1 MQRFGVGCVFRSGT
15 RQYGHQ
21 QWRSGLTPGNGPDDF
36 TGGDFGHGVD
46 EGFDTPGSEG
56 LLLPPWE
63 RRERFGFLN
72 GLYLT
77 IKDVLLTPRNFFH
90 RMPSQVGL
98 AQPLYFALVL
108 GVVAAFFGW
117 MWSLAGSSLQ
127 MFVAEDFDEIVKG
140 PLFSF
145 MAFLFSPITIAILVF
160 IKAGLIHLMLMM
172 VGGNKLGFE
181 ATFRVAAYGEAA
193 SILALVPFCGGVL
206 GVFWSLFI
214 TIVGLYSIHETDP
227 WRAVLAVVA
236 PMALCLSF
244 ISASAILVMMG
255 LS

>member
-1 MQRFGVGCVFRSGT
+1 MTADNR
-15 RQYGHQ
+15 
-21 QWRSGLTPGNGPDDF
+21 PDEF
-36 TGGDFGHGVD
+36 EGA
-46 EGFDTPGSEG
+46 GFDAGTDQGFGTAGVEG

-63 RRERFGFLN
+63 RRERYGFLN

-77 IKDVLLTPRNFFH
+77 IKDILLAPRIFFH
-90 RMPSQVGL
+90 RMPTRIGL

-127 MFVAEDFDEIVKG
+127 MLVAEDLEEVVKG
-140 PLFSF
+140 PLYSF
-145 MAFLFSPITIAILVF
+145 LAFLFSPVTVAILVF
-160 IKAGLIHLMLMM
+160 LKAGLIHLMLML

-193 SILALVPFCGGVL
+193 GIMALLPFCGNVL
-206 GVFWSLFI
+206 GVLWSLFI

-227 WRAVLAVVA
+227 WRAVLAVIA
-236 PMALCLSF
+236 PMAMCLSL
-244 ISASAILVMMG
+244 ISVSAILVMIG

>member
-1 MQRFGVGCVFRSGT
+1 
-15 RQYGHQ
+15 
-21 QWRSGLTPGNGPDDF
+21 LTPGNDSDEFKDAGF
-36 TGGDFGHGVD
+36 GTGIDQGFG
-46 EGFDTPGSEG
+46 TPGTEG

-63 RRERFGFLN
+63 RRERYGFLN

-77 IKDVLLTPRNFFH
+77 IKDVLLTPRTFFH
-90 RMPSQVGL
+90 RMPTQVGL

-127 MFVAEDFDEIVKG
+127 MFVAEDLEEVIKG
-140 PLFSF
+140 PLYSF
-145 MAFLFSPITIAILVF
+145 LAFLFSPVMVATLVF
-160 IKAGLIHLMLMM
+160 LKAGLIHLVLML

-193 SILALVPFCGGVL
+193 GIMAMLPFCGGVI
-206 GVFWSLFI
+206 GVLWSLLI
-214 TIVGLYSIHETDP
+214 TIVGLYSIHETEP

-236 PMALCLSF
+236 PMVLCLSL
-244 ISASAILVMMG
+244 ISVSAVLVMMG

>member
-1 MQRFGVGCVFRSGT
+1 MINRPFNRGDT
-15 RQYGHQ
+15 
-21 QWRSGLTPGNGPDDF
+21 GLTAGNGPDEF
-36 TGGDFGHGVD
+36 NGGNFGEGVD
-46 EGFDTPGSEG
+46 QGFGTAGTEG

-63 RRERFGFLN
+63 RRERYGFLN

-77 IKDVLLTPRNFFH
+77 VKDVLLTPRTFFH
-90 RMPSQVGL
+90 RMPTQVGL

-127 MFVAEDFDEIVKG
+127 MFLAEDLEKVVKG
-140 PLFSF
+140 PLYSF
-145 MAFLFSPITIAILVF
+145 LAFLFSPVTVAILVF
-160 IKAGLIHLMLMM
+160 LKAGLIHLVLML

-193 SILALVPFCGGVL
+193 GIMALLPFCGGIL
-206 GVFWSLFI
+206 GVLWSLFI

-236 PMALCLSF
+236 PMILCLSL
-244 ISASAILVMMG
+244 ICVSAILVMMG
-255 LS
+255 RS

>member
-1 MQRFGVGCVFRSGT
+1 MT
-15 RQYGHQ
+15 
-21 QWRSGLTPGNGPDDF
+21 TGNGPEEFNDG
-36 TGGDFGHGVD
+36 TYGEGID
-46 EGFDTPGSEG
+46 EGFGTAGTEG

-63 RRERFGFLN
+63 RRERYGFLN

-77 IKDVLLTPRNFFH
+77 IKDVMLAPGVFFH
-90 RMPSQVGL
+90 RMPTQVGL

-108 GVVAAFFGW
+108 GIMAAFFGW

-127 MFVAEDFDEIVKG
+127 MFVAENLEEVVKG
-140 PLFSF
+140 PLYSF
-145 MAFLFSPITIAILVF
+145 LAFLFSPVTVAILVF
-160 IKAGLIHLMLMM
+160 LKAGLIHLMLML

-193 SILALVPFCGGVL
+193 GILALLPFCGMFLGVL
-206 GVFWSLFI
+206 WSLFI

-236 PMALCLSF
+236 PMFLCLSLF
-244 ISASAILVMMG
+244 SVGAILVMVG
-255 LS
+255 LG

>member
-1 MQRFGVGCVFRSGT
+1 MTV
-15 RQYGHQ
+15 
-21 QWRSGLTPGNGPDDF
+21 GNGPDDF
-36 TGGDFGHGVD
+36 HGSDFEDEVDQGFGTTG
-46 EGFDTPGSEG
+46 TEG

-63 RRERFGFLN
+63 RRERYGFLN

-77 IKDVLLTPRNFFH
+77 IKDVLLTPRTFFH
-90 RMPSQVGL
+90 RMPTRVGL

-127 MFVAEDFDEIVKG
+127 MFVAEDFEEVFKG

-145 MAFLFSPITIAILVF
+145 LAFLFSPITVAILVF
-160 IKAGLIHLMLMM
+160 IKAGLIHLMLML

-206 GVFWSLFI
+206 GVLWSLFV

-227 WRAVLAVVA
+227 WRAVAAVIA
-236 PMALCLSF
+236 PMALCLSL
-244 ISASAILVMMG
+244 ISASAILVMVG

>member
-1 MQRFGVGCVFRSGT
+1 
-15 RQYGHQ
+15 
-21 QWRSGLTPGNGPDDF
+21 LTEGYGPDDF
-36 TGGDFGHGVD
+36 NGDDFRNGVD
-46 EGFDTPGSEG
+46 EGFGTTGTEG

-63 RRERFGFLN
+63 RRERYGFLN

-77 IKDVLLTPRNFFH
+77 IKDVLLSPRTFFH
-90 RMPSQVGL
+90 RMPSQVGI

-117 MWSLAGSSLQ
+117 MWGLAGSSLQ
-127 MFVAEDFDEIVKG
+127 MFVSEDFDEIVKG

-145 MAFLFSPITIAILVF
+145 LAFLFSPITVAILVF
-160 IKAGLIHLMLMM
+160 LKAGLIHVMLML

-206 GVFWSLFI
+206 GVLWGLFI

>member
-1 MQRFGVGCVFRSGT
+1 MT
-15 RQYGHQ
+15 AD
-21 QWRSGLTPGNGPDDF
+21 NGPDEFNGADF
-36 TGGDFGHGVD
+36 AAGADQDFNTAGV
-46 EGFDTPGSEG
+46 EG

-63 RRERFGFLN
+63 RRERYGFLN

-77 IKDVLLTPRNFFH
+77 IKDILLTPRTFFH
-90 RMPSQVGL
+90 RMPTRIGL

-127 MFVAEDFDEIVKG
+127 MFVAEDLEEVVKG
-140 PLFSF
+140 PLYSF
-145 MAFLFSPITIAILVF
+145 LAFLFSPVTVAILVF
-160 IKAGLIHLMLMM
+160 LKAGLIHLMLML
-172 VGGNKLGFE
+172 VGGNRLGFE

-193 SILALVPFCGGVL
+193 GIMALLPFCGSVL
-206 GVFWSLFI
+206 GVLWSLFI

-227 WRAVLAVVA
+227 WRAVLAVIA
-236 PMALCLSF
+236 PMALCLSLV
-244 ISASAILVMMG
+244 SVSAILVMMG

>member
-1 MQRFGVGCVFRSGT
+1 
-15 RQYGHQ
+15 
-21 QWRSGLTPGNGPDDF
+21 LDPENGQDEF
-36 TGGDFGHGVD
+36 QGGDFGTGVD
-46 EGFDTPGSEG
+46 EGFGTPGTEG

-63 RRERFGFLN
+63 RRERYGFLN

-77 IKDVLLTPRNFFH
+77 IKDVLLTPGTFFH

-127 MFVAEDFDEIVKG
+127 MFVADDLAEVVRG
-140 PLFSF
+140 PLYSF
-145 MAFLFSPITIAILVF
+145 LAFLFSPVTVAILVF
-160 IKAGLIHLMLMM
+160 LKAGLIHLVLML

-193 SILALVPFCGGVL
+193 SILALLPFCGSVL
-206 GVFWSLFI
+206 GVLWSLFI

-236 PMALCLSF
+236 PMILCLSLV
-244 ISASAILVMMG
+244 SVSAILVMMG

>member
-1 MQRFGVGCVFRSGT
+1 LDPTNR
-15 RQYGHQ
+15 
-21 QWRSGLTPGNGPDDF
+21 PDDF
-36 TGGDFGHGVD
+36 GSEDFADDTGQGFGQG
-46 EGFDTPGSEG
+46 GTEG

-77 IKDVLLTPRNFFH
+77 VKDVLLTPRTFFH
-90 RMPSQVGL
+90 RMPTQVGL

-127 MFVAEDFDEIVKG
+127 MFVAEDLEEVVRG
-140 PLFSF
+140 PLYSF
-145 MAFLFSPITIAILVF
+145 LAFLFSPVTVAILVF
-160 IKAGLIHLMLMM
+160 LKAGLIHLVLML

-181 ATFRVAAYGEAA
+181 ATFRVSAYGEAA
-193 SILALVPFCGGVL
+193 SILALLPFCGSIL
-206 GVFWSLFI
+206 GIVWSLFI

-227 WRAVLAVVA
+227 WRAVLAVIA
-236 PMALCLSF
+236 PMVVCLSV
-244 ISASAILVMMG
+244 ISGSAILVMMS

>member
-1 MQRFGVGCVFRSGT
+1 MNS
-15 RQYGHQ
+15 
-21 QWRSGLTPGNGPDDF
+21 GNGPDEFGPDEF
-36 TGGDFGHGVD
+36 TENVD
-46 EGFDTPGSEG
+46 EGFGTTGTEG

-77 IKDVLLTPRNFFH
+77 IKDVLLSPRTFFH
-90 RMPSQVGL
+90 RMPTQVGL

-108 GVVAAFFGW
+108 GILAAFFVW

-127 MFVAEDFDEIVKG
+127 MFMADDLGEIFKG
-140 PLFSF
+140 PLYSF
-145 MAFLFSPITIAILVF
+145 LMFLFSPVTVAVLVF
-160 IKAGLIHLMLMM
+160 IKAGLIHLVLML

-181 ATFRVAAYGEAA
+181 ATFRVAAYSEAA
-193 SILALVPFCGGVL
+193 SILALVPFCGNVIGVL
-206 GVFWSLFI
+206 WGLFI

-227 WRAVLAVVA
+227 WRAVVAVVA
-236 PMALCLSF
+236 PMALCLSL
-244 ISASAILVMMG
+244 ISASAILLMLG

>member
-1 MQRFGVGCVFRSGT
+1 MDPDKGQDE
-15 RQYGHQ
+15 YG
-21 QWRSGLTPGNGPDDF
+21 S
-36 TGGDFGHGVD
+36 GDFGAGVD
-46 EGFDTPGSEG
+46 DGFGTAGTEG

-63 RRERFGFLN
+63 RRERYGFLN

-77 IKDVLLTPRNFFH
+77 IKDVLLTPRTFFH
-90 RMPSQVGL
+90 RMPTQVGL

-127 MFVAEDFDEIVKG
+127 MFLAEDLEEVVKG
-140 PLFSF
+140 PLYSF
-145 MAFLFSPITIAILVF
+145 LAFLFSPVTVAILVF
-160 IKAGLIHLMLMM
+160 LKAGLIHLVLML

-193 SILALVPFCGGVL
+193 GILALLPFCGSILGVL
-206 GVFWSLFI
+206 WSLFI
-214 TIVGLYSIHETDP
+214 TIVGLYSIHETEP
-227 WRAVLAVVA
+227 WRAVLAVIV
-236 PMALCLSF
+236 PMILCLSLV
-244 ISASAILVMMG
+244 SVSAILVMMG

>member
-1 MQRFGVGCVFRSGT
+1 
-15 RQYGHQ
+15 
-21 QWRSGLTPGNGPDDF
+21 LTPGNEQDEFP
-36 TGGDFGHGVD
+36 GGDFDAEVD
-46 EGFDTPGSEG
+46 DGFGTSGTEG

-63 RRERFGFLN
+63 RRERYGFLN

-77 IKDVLLTPRNFFH
+77 VKDVLLTPGTFFQ
-90 RMPSQVGL
+90 RMPTQVGL

-127 MFVAEDFDEIVKG
+127 MFVADDLEEIVKG
-140 PLFSF
+140 PLYTFL
-145 MAFLFSPITIAILVF
+145 AFLFSPVTVAVLVF
-160 IKAGLIHLMLMM
+160 LKAGLIHLMLML

-181 ATFRVAAYGEAA
+181 ATFRVSAYGEAA
-193 SILALVPFCGGVL
+193 SILALLPFCGGVL
-206 GVFWSLFI
+206 GVLWGLFI

-236 PMALCLSF
+236 PMVLCLSL
-244 ISASAILVMMG
+244 ISASAG
-255 LS
+255 LMIWGLN